1 MIVSEPTT
9 LASDWLLASLALVL
23 GLRLR
28 RGGDPSRPRRLW
40 SAAFL
45 AGAAAAFAGGVVHGF
60 GASLGT
66 AAHAVLWTAVLVA
79 TGLAASLVLGG
90 TVLAT
95 VTGRGRVVLL
105 AATAAQLASFVV
117 LIAFSAQTRYAV
129 WNGAVAIVA
138 TFAFMLAAAGHDRP
152 RFLWV
157 VLGLALSAA
166 GLWAQRAGLAF
177 SVLNHNDV
185 CHGLQ
190 AVALWP
196 FYRAGLA
203 LREAPA

>member
-1 MIVSEPTT
+1 VILSEPTT
-9 LASDWLLASLALVL
+9 LASDWLLAGIALAF

-28 RGGDPSRPRRLW
+28 GAGDRRRPRRLW

-45 AGAAAAFAGGVVHGF
+45 TGAAAAFAGGVVHGF
-60 GASLGT
+60 PASLGT

-95 VTGRGRVVLL
+95 VTGRGRAVLL
-105 AATAAQLASFVV
+105 AAAVVQLASFVV
-117 LIAFSAQTRYAV
+117 VIAAAPQTRHAV
-129 WNGAVAIVA
+129 WNGAVAIA
-138 TFAFMLAAAGHDRP
+138 AIFALTLAAVGQDRP
-152 RFLWV
+152 RFLWI
-157 VLGLALSAA
+157 VLGLGFSVA
-166 GLWAQRAGLAF
+166 GLWAQRAGLTF
-177 SVLNHNDV
+177 SVMNHNDV

-190 AVALWP
+190 AASLWP

-203 LREAPA
+203 LREAVA